1 VGVGV
6 GGCVYWSLVWV
17 NSDTN
22 RSRRG
27 DSTRAR
33 VRVRVRG
40 DDTHMFV
47 RYRRQRTASTASAVS
62 TVSTAEDDGGD
73 DLDDLDDDD
82 DDDDDDVHGRRSMG
96 GTRDARA
103 GEREKGDDDDVNG
116 NVNVHDGTTGADD
129 DDADGAREHIAD
141 ARGGAG
147 DEWR

>member
-1 VGVGV
+1 M
-6 GGCVYWSLVWV
+6 YWSLVWV

-33 VRVRVRG
+33 VRVRGG
-40 DDTHMFV
+40 DTTHTCVV
-47 RYRRQRTASTASAVS
+47 RYRRQRTAS

>member
-1 VGVGV
+1 VTTHT
-6 GGCVYWSLVWV
+6 CV
-17 NSDTN
+17 
-22 RSRRG
+22 
-27 DSTRAR
+27 
-33 VRVRVRG
+33 
-40 DDTHMFV
+40 V
-47 RYRRQRTASTASAVS
+47 RYRRQRTAEDGRGRQRTASA
-62 TVSTAEDDGGD
+62 VSTAEDDGGD

>member
-1 VGVGV
+1 MS
-6 GGCVYWSLVWV
+6 CVI
-17 NSDTN
+17 DG
-22 RSRRG
+22 RG
-27 DSTRAR
+27 
-33 VRVRVRG
+33 
-40 DDTHMFV
+40 
-47 RYRRQRTASTASAVS
+47 RQRTVSTVS

>member
-1 VGVGV
+1 MIARVDRVGVGV
-6 GGCVYWSLVWV
+6 GVCTGHWSLVWV

-40 DDTHMFV
+40 DDTHMC
-47 RYRRQRTASTASAVS
+47 RAL
-62 TVSTAEDDGGD
+62 STAEDDGGD